1 MPFTLKYSKNAAKDL
16 QKLDN
21 LVKRRI
27 KEAVETKLVG
37 NPVAASVKL
46 RDFDV
51 KGVRRFRVS
60 NYRVIFVVNKKIIE
74 VLRVGH
80 RREIYK

>member
-27 KEAVETKLVG
+27 KEAVKTKLAKD
-37 NPVAASVKL
+37 PVAASVKM
-46 RDFDV
+46 RDFEV
-51 KGVRRFRVS
+51 KGVRRFRIGS
-60 NYRVIFVVNKKIIE
+60 YRVVFDFVGGEIVI
-74 VLRVGH
+74 LRVGH
-80 RREIYK
+80 RRKIYK